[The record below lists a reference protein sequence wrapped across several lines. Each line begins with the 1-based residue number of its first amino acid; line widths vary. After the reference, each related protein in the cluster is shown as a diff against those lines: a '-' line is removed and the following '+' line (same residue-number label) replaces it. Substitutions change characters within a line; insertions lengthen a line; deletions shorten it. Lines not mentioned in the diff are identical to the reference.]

1 MEDQKFS
8 AYIYEEFFQMIF
20 EQHFNLVYR
29 AKDLYVAPKTLNN
42 ALKFI
47 SNAVYID
54 NAFDKIKP
62 FLQKILYEAAAP
74 IMKISQE
81 DMFIF
86 SDDVVEYL
94 RRQHSYSEAL
104 YSTKMLMLDLITD
117 ICQYKSEKSRVANY
131 ENQALPEFLLPFLQ
145 YASTAM
151 G

>member
-86 SDDVVEYL
+86 
-94 RRQHSYSEAL
+94 
-104 YSTKMLMLDLITD
+104 
-117 ICQYKSEKSRVANY
+117 
-131 ENQALPEFLLPFLQ
+131 
-145 YASTAM
+145 
-151 G
+151 

>member
-1 MEDQKFS
+1 
-8 AYIYEEFFQMIF
+8 
-20 EQHFNLVYR
+20 LVYR

-117 ICQYKSEKSRVANY
+117 IC
-131 ENQALPEFLLPFLQ
+131 
-145 YASTAM
+145 
-151 G
+151 